1 MDYTVNLDEKE
12 VREKGLQ
19 IYQDLMQIPE
29 PYPEDMFIIDV
40 LERLLEKDYPEGI
53 PQGYGT
59 NEAKKIYYTEDE

>member
-29 PYPEDMFIIDV
+29 PHPEDMFIIDV

>member
-40 LERLLEKDYPEGI
+40 LERLLEKDYPE
-53 PQGYGT
+53 
-59 NEAKKIYYTEDE
+59 